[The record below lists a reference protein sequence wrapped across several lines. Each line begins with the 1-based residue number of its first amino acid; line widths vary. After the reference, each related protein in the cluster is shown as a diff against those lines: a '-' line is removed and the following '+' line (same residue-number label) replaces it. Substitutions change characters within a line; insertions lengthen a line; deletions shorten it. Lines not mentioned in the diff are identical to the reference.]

1 LEKKFVESLEAL
13 ERAEDWIRVNIFGE
27 ENTTNNIKKKKQKEA
42 DTFSDDE
49 FYDRTLEN
57 KHGNK

>member
-1 LEKKFVESLEAL
+1 MESLEAL

-57 KHGNK
+57 KLGKK